1 MSATPHT
8 PTPRDGTSVPA
19 PARVPRP
26 LRPEIQALRAGAA
39 LLVVLYHLWP
49 GRLPG
54 GFMGVDVFFVISGF
68 LITSHLAREATA
80 TGRVRLGRFWAR
92 RARRLLPAAYLV
104 LATSAV
110 AVFVWMPKLGWA
122 QNFRE
127 IMSSALYF
135 QNWRLAADAVDY
147 LAAENAPSVAQHYW
161 TLSVEEQFYVAWPL
175 LVLASVLLAARLR
188 LRQLPTV
195 TLVVAVATVASFGYS
210 WWLTYDN
217 VSYAYF
223 SPFTRAWEFGAGA
236 LLALLTLRASEN
248 PRRAAVLPPL
258 VGAALSWAGLLV
270 LLGCGLFL
278 SGSIRFPGL
287 AALLPVL
294 ATVAVIAVGMPDSR
308 FSPRR
313 LIELRFVQWTGD
325 ISYPLYLWHWPPIVL
340 LPVILGHD
348 LGFGPRVAIL
358 VATFA
363 AAAATKRFVEDPVRT
378 GRRLG
383 IQRSTVTFAFTA
395 VGAAAIAVACLGG
408 IRSADAA
415 ADRAEKLT
423 AEVASDAPRCF
434 GAASMAP
441 GPACDN
447 PELDGLLVPDTT
459 AIKRDNANYPGCES
473 TNQAKD
479 SCTFG
484 DKDDPSLPHVL
495 VIGDSHARAVLPP
508 FVKMAQEGKIFLT
521 AQVKGGCTWSTNPHP
536 NDDRAISED
545 CYQWRDSIKTWLADH
560 ADDIDLIVTGALAH
574 PRPATGH
581 EEQVAGFAESWR
593 TMTERGIPVVAI
605 RDNPYQ
611 PADTNDCLARQAEIT
626 AASCALPR
634 DKAFPNYDPLIAA
647 TKQVKGSR
655 LYDFTSFYCTDTSC
669 PAVIGGVNVYRDRSH
684 ISKTYITTMTPYF
697 EARLEK
703 DGLLTPRQR

>member
-1 MSATPHT
+1 MPE
-8 PTPRDGTSVPA
+8 TSTSTAPPGS
-19 PARVPRP
+19 PARAPRP
-26 LRPEIQALRAGAA
+26 VRPEIQALRAGAA

-49 GRLPG
+49 DRLPG

-68 LITSHLAREATA
+68 LITSHLAREAA
-80 TGRVRLGRFWAR
+80 STGRVRLGRFWAR

-110 AVFVWMPKLGWA
+110 AVFVWMPQLSWV

-135 QNWRLAADAVDY
+135 QNWRLASDAVDY
-147 LAAENAPSVAQHYW
+147 LAADNAPSVAQHYW

-175 LVLASVLLAARLR
+175 LVLAAVFLAARLR

-195 TLVVAVATVASFGYS
+195 TAVVAVATAASFAYS
-210 WWLTYDN
+210 LWLTYDN

-223 SPFTRAWEFGAGA
+223 STFTRAWEFGAGA
-236 LLALLTLRASEN
+236 LLALLTLRPAGD
-248 PRRAAVLPPL
+248 RRRELALPPL
-258 VGAALSWAGLLV
+258 VGALFSWAGIAVLV
-270 LLGCGLFL
+270 YCGLFL
-278 SGSIRFPGL
+278 TGSTPFPGT

-294 ATVAVIAVGMPDSR
+294 ATVAVIVAGMPATRWSAG
-308 FSPRR
+308 R
-313 LIELRFVQWTGD
+313 LINLRFVQWTGD

-340 LPVILGHD
+340 LPVIVGHD
-348 LGFGPRVAIL
+348 LGFWPRVAIL

-383 IQRSTVTFAFTA
+383 IQRSPVTFSFTA
-395 VGAAAIAVACLGG
+395 VAAAALAAACLSG
-408 IRSADAA
+408 IQTAEAS

-423 AEVASDAPRCF
+423 AEIASDAPRCF

-441 GPACDN
+441 GPACVN
-447 PELDGLLVPDTT
+447 PELDGTLVPDTT

-479 SCTFG
+479 TCTFG
-484 DKDDPSLPHVL
+484 DKSDPTLPHVL

-508 FVKMAQEGKIFLT
+508 FVTMAEQGKIFLT

-536 NDDRAISED
+536 NDDRTISED
-545 CYQWRDSIKTWLADH
+545 CYQWRDSIKTWLAAN

-581 EEQVAGFAESWR
+581 EAQVAGFAESWR

-611 PADTNDCLARQAEIT
+611 PEDTNICLARQSTIT
-626 AASCALPR
+626 ADSCALPR
-634 DKAFPNYDPLIAA
+634 DKAFPNYDPLIGA
-647 TKQVKGSR
+647 TKIVEGSR
-655 LYDFTSFYCTDTSC
+655 LYDFTSFYCTDTTC
-669 PAVIGGVNVYRDRSH
+669 PAVIGGVNVYRDISH
-684 ISKTYITTMTPYF
+684 ISKTYLTTMTPYF
-697 EARLEK
+697 EERLQK
-703 DGLLTPRQR
+703 DGLLTKRKR

>member
-1 MSATPHT
+1 MPVT
-8 PTPRDGTSVPA
+8 PTSPA
-19 PARVPRP
+19 ATTDRPERAPRP

-68 LITSHLAREATA
+68 LITSHLAREATS

-110 AVFVWMPKLGWA
+110 AVFVWIPQLNWT

-127 IMSSALYF
+127 IMSSALYV

-147 LAAENAPSVAQHYW
+147 LAADNAPSVAQHYW

-175 LVLASVLLAARLR
+175 LVLAAVLLAARLR

-195 TLVVAVATVASFGYS
+195 TAVVAVATVVSFAYS
-210 WWLTYDN
+210 WWLTYEN

-223 SPFTRAWEFGAGA
+223 STFTRAWEFGAGA
-236 LLALLTLRASEN
+236 LLALLTLRASTGS
-248 PRRAAVLPPL
+248 RRSPDALLPP
-258 VGAALSWAGLLV
+258 VVAALVSWAGLLV

-278 SGSIRFPGL
+278 TGSVPFPGL

-294 ATVAVIAVGMPDSR
+294 ATVAVIAVGMPASR

-313 LIELRFVQWTGD
+313 LIETRFVQWTGD
-325 ISYPLYLWHWPPIVL
+325 ISYPLYLWHWPPIVV

-348 LGFGPRVAIL
+348 LGFWPRVAIL
-358 VATFA
+358 VATFGA
-363 AAAATKRFVEDPVRT
+363 AALTKRFVEDPVRT

-395 VGAAAIAVACLGG
+395 VGAAAIAAACLGG

-415 ADRAEKLT
+415 ADRAEQLT

-447 PELDGLLVPDTT
+447 PALDGLLVPDTT
-459 AIKRDNANYPGCES
+459 AIKRDDANYPGCAS
-473 TNQAKD
+473 TDKASD
-479 SCTFG
+479 TCHFG
-484 DKDDPSLPHVL
+484 DRDDPSLPHVL
-495 VIGDSHARAVLPP
+495 VIGDSHARSILPP
-508 FVKMAQEGKIFLT
+508 FVTMAEQGRIYLT

-536 NDDRAISED
+536 NDDRTISED
-545 CYQWRDSIKTWLADH
+545 CYTWRDSVTTWLDAN
-560 ADDIDLIVTGALAH
+560 ADDIDVIVTGALAH
-574 PRPATGH
+574 PRPATGPD
-581 EEQVAGFAESWR
+581 EQVAGFAETWR
-593 TMTERGIPVVAI
+593 TMTGRGIPVVAV

-611 PADTNDCLARQAEIT
+611 PANTNECLARQSEIT
-626 AASCALPR
+626 ASSCALPR
-634 DKAFPNYDPLIAA
+634 DKAFPNYDPLIKA
-647 TKQVKGSR
+647 TEQVEGSTLLDLTR
-655 LYDFTSFYCTDTSC
+655 YYCTDTSC

-684 ISKTYITTMTPYF
+684 ISKTYMTTMTPYI
-697 EARLEK
+697 ERMLDQ
-703 DGLLTPRQR
+703 DGLLTPRKR

>member
-1 MSATPHT
+1 MSATPTT
-8 PTPRDGTSVPA
+8 PTPEPTASPRA
-19 PARVPRP
+19 PRP

-68 LITSHLAREATA
+68 LITSHLAREATS

-104 LATSAV
+104 LATSAL
-110 AVFVWMPKLGWA
+110 AVFVWLPQLSWA

-127 IMSSALYF
+127 IMSSALYV
-135 QNWRLAADAVDY
+135 QNWRLASDAVDY

-175 LVLASVLLAARLR
+175 LVLAAVLLAARLR

-195 TLVVAVATVASFGYS
+195 TVVVAVATVASFFYS

-223 SPFTRAWEFGAGA
+223 STFTRAWEFGAGA
-236 LLALLTLRASEN
+236 LLALLTLRSAQG
-248 PRRAAVLPPL
+248 RRRSAPVLPP
-258 VGAALSWAGLLV
+258 VVASALSWAGLLV

-278 SGSIRFPGL
+278 TGSTPFPGL

-294 ATVAVIAVGMPDSR
+294 ATVAVISAGLPDSR
-308 FSPRR
+308 LSPRR
-313 LIELRFVQWTGD
+313 LVELRAVQWTGD

-340 LPVILGHD
+340 LPVVVGHE
-348 LGFGPRVAIL
+348 LGFWPRVGIL

-415 ADRAEKLT
+415 ADRAQKLT
-423 AEVASDAPRCF
+423 VEVASDAPRCF

-459 AIKRDNANYPGCES
+459 AIKRDNANYRGCDS
-473 TNQAKD
+473 TDAAKD
-479 SCTFG
+479 TCTFG
-484 DKDDPSLPHVL
+484 DPDDDSVPHVL
-495 VIGDSHARAVLPP
+495 VIGDSHARSILPV
-508 FVKMAQEGKIFLT
+508 FTSMAEDGEIYLV

-536 NDDRAISED
+536 NADRAISEG
-545 CYQWRDSIKTWLADH
+545 CYAWRDSVEQWLDVH
-560 ADDIDLIVTGALAH
+560 ADDIDVIVTGALAH
-574 PRPATGH
+574 PRPASGPDD
-581 EEQVAGFAESWR
+581 QVDGFAETWR
-593 TMTERGIPVVAI
+593 TMTERGIPVVAV

-611 PADTNDCLARQAEIT
+611 PADTNDCLARQDQIT
-626 AASCALPR
+626 SSSCALPR
-634 DKAFPNYDPLIAA
+634 DEAFPNYDPLVKA
-647 TKQVKGSR
+647 TQEVEGST
-655 LYDFTSFYCTDTSC
+655 LLDLTDYYCTDTSC

-684 ISKTYITTMTPYF
+684 ISKTYMTTMRPYVQRLMTD
-697 EARLEK
+697 AGVLEK
-703 DGLLTPRQR
+703 R